1 MQKIEKKMEDITHED
16 YTHTQKIFEEITLK
30 NLGDYHDLYTQS
42 DTLYLQV
49 FLKTLETSVLKY
61 MNSILL
67 IFCLHQD

>member
-1 MQKIEKKMEDITHED
+1 MEDITHED
-16 YTHTQKIFEEITLK
+16 YTHAQKIFEELKLK